1 MVESRQT
8 SKNKPPDMAAAQCT
22 HQSSRLAL
30 VCKVLSSLLLSA
42 LCIGSNG
49 CKREGSPGD
58 GFDFRLGHWTVEIT
72 SRQTGKEPEIIRQEM
87 IGRWREKGK
96 SVETITEFAASNGK
110 VLLLKRMVVTFDEDR
125 SCYVDTSELSNGAK
139 RIHHTTWDEANSA
152 FAMKQIFPEPAKGS
166 QSSVKATRVDKDHF
180 TLTSERKSFG
190 ITVGSAT
197 GKKTRIGKTDNT
209 RFEELEKKFE
219 SWLVKAQAA
228 QKR

>member
-1 MVESRQT
+1 
-8 SKNKPPDMAAAQCT
+8 MAAPQST
-22 HQSSRLAL
+22 HHPARLTAIF
-30 VCKVLSSLLLSA
+30 KVLKPLLLST
-42 LCIGSNG
+42 LCIAVNG

-72 SRQTGKEPEIIRQEM
+72 SRETGKEPATIRQEM
-87 IGRWREKGK
+87 IGRWQEKGK
-96 SVETITEFAASNGK
+96 SVETITEFSASDGK

-125 SCYVDTSELSNGAK
+125 SCYVDTSQLSNGAK
-139 RIHHTTWDEANSA
+139 LIHHTTWDEANNA

-166 QSSVKATRVDKDHF
+166 QSSVKATRVDKDNF

-197 GKKTRIGKTDNT
+197 GKKTRTGNADDA

>member
-1 MVESRQT
+1 MAESRQT

-42 LCIGSNG
+42 LCIAVNG
-49 CKREGSPGD
+49 CKRDGPGD

-72 SRQTGKEPEIIRQEM
+72 SRQTGKEPATIRQEM

-96 SVETITEFAASNGK
+96 SVETITEFSASDGK

-125 SCYVDTSELSNGAK
+125 SRYVDTSELSNGAK
-139 RIHHTTWDEANSA
+139 LIHHTTWNEANSA
-152 FAMKQIFPEPAKGS
+152 FAMKQISPEPAKGS
-166 QSSVKATRVDKDHF
+166 QSIFTATRVDKDNF
-180 TLTSERKSFG
+180 TLASERKSFG

-197 GKKTRIGKTDNT
+197 GKKTRTGKADDA

>member
-1 MVESRQT
+1 
-8 SKNKPPDMAAAQCT
+8 MAAPQST
-22 HQSSRLAL
+22 HHPARLTA
-30 VCKVLSSLLLSA
+30 VHKVLSSLLLSA
-42 LCIGSNG
+42 LCIGANG

-139 RIHHTTWDEANSA
+139 LIHHTTWDEANSA
-152 FAMKQIFPEPAKGS
+152 FAMKQISPEPAKGS
-166 QSSVKATRVDKDHF
+166 QSSFTATRVDKDNF

-190 ITVGSAT
+190 VTVGSAT
-197 GKKTRIGKTDNT
+197 GKKTRTGKADNA